1 MLPLILLFPVL
12 LIGGVVILVMT
23 FFDVSETSPIEL
35 AVVNEDQSEET
46 ETIIELLEESS
57 EFGPFMQVEEMDKNE
72 AKKSIEDDKISAYV
86 LLPTDFTSNLYAGH
100 AVTMSVI
107 GNPEQKTESNIVHE
121 LINSVMRHIE
131 SSQANILLVDEYAK
145 KVNMDEETRSELI
158 MDEFM
163 RTFLSIAGKDKI
175 ISEDTVKNYS
185 TTSPVHYFVISS
197 FFILLTTWLLVIYHF
212 LYREEAARMKERM
225 RLYGVTALQQIFA
238 RMTVTLF
245 ITIIAGAAAFYGM
258 VTLVGFELYAED
270 VIRISLISIL
280 YSIIFLLGLAILEM
294 IIEAPRIRLLV
305 HTLFTLLL
313 IALSGAIIPT
323 IYFPLYIQ
331 EFLTYIPSYEALFW
345 LQEILLNERLNAG
358 YQSLLVYGG
367 SGIVILILL
376 SIWKER
382 VR

>member
-1 MLPLILLFPVL
+1 
-12 LIGGVVILVMT
+12 
-23 FFDVSETSPIEL
+23 
-35 AVVNEDQSEET
+35 
-46 ETIIELLEESS
+46 
-57 EFGPFMQVEEMDKNE
+57 
-72 AKKSIEDDKISAYV
+72 
-86 LLPTDFTSNLYAGH
+86 
-100 AVTMSVI
+100 
-107 GNPEQKTESNIVHE
+107 
-121 LINSVMRHIE
+121 
-131 SSQANILLVDEYAK
+131 
-145 KVNMDEETRSELI
+145 
-158 MDEFM
+158 
-163 RTFLSIAGKDKI
+163 
-175 ISEDTVKNYS
+175 
-185 TTSPVHYFVISS
+185 
-197 FFILLTTWLLVIYHF
+197 
-212 LYREEAARMKERM
+212 
-225 RLYGVTALQQIFA
+225 LQQIFA

>member
-1 MLPLILLFPVL
+1 
-12 LIGGVVILVMT
+12 
-23 FFDVSETSPIEL
+23 
-35 AVVNEDQSEET
+35 
-46 ETIIELLEESS
+46 
-57 EFGPFMQVEEMDKNE
+57 
-72 AKKSIEDDKISAYV
+72 
-86 LLPTDFTSNLYAGH
+86 
-100 AVTMSVI
+100 
-107 GNPEQKTESNIVHE
+107 
-121 LINSVMRHIE
+121 
-131 SSQANILLVDEYAK
+131 
-145 KVNMDEETRSELI
+145 
-158 MDEFM
+158 
-163 RTFLSIAGKDKI
+163 KI
-175 ISEDTVKNYS
+175 ISEDTVKNYLS
-185 TTSPVHYFVISS
+185 TSPVHYFCISS
-197 FFILLTTWLLVIYHF
+197 FFILLTTLLLVIYHF

-345 LQEILLNERLNAG
+345 LQEILLN
-358 YQSLLVYGG
+358 
-367 SGIVILILL
+367 
-376 SIWKER
+376 
-382 VR
+382 